1 MANDFTLSGHL
12 LIRGIQ
18 GLDIEIPKLRR
29 QLETLKIDSLDS
41 VKKLPQSFDAA
52 SAAAKRTGR
61 EIAGAA
67 TNLQDFGDKAALAL
81 RRFTAFSIAAGATF
95 GAAKLI
101 VGGLKEAAVFQRE
114 LVKVQQVSG
123 ATANSIA
130 SLRDE
135 ITRLGHALAAPASE
149 LVAVSTTLSQAGFK
163 IAEVK
168 SILEDLSRT
177 RLAATFGSLQD
188 TTEGIIAISGQFK
201 IKVSEMGDAL
211 GITNAVAAKYAVE
224 SEDLIS
230 AIRRTGGVFASASS
244 GISQGTQALS
254 EFYALFSSVRQTT
267 RQANETIS
275 TGLRTVFARLE
286 RPKTINYFKDL
297 GIDLTDASGKFVG
310 VFNAIQ
316 KIGQA
321 LDGLDTRSLKFAEIV
336 DAIGGARQLGVVVPL
351 IKEWRLQQ
359 EILNTALGGTK
370 SLINDAIAPLDTLVE
385 RVNILANDWS
395 AFSRDVF
402 NSKTFQVLAKEAISF
417 ASAVVK
423 AADSISSLLPIFAAL
438 GAVKLGAA
446 IASEGAVSYVAKRL
460 TTGVGGPNIH
470 RAIGGHIP
478 GVGNGDTVPIL
489 ATPGEFVIRKGAAE
503 ALGPKVLNKLNHADK
518 YAMGGMIGR
527 RLGYEDGGIIGDKTF
542 RGDSEQFLKEGQAL
556 GASLQKLLSIVNKIG
571 KSFDSVEEANI
582 AYQEYIHKLSSKQPQ
597 GGAGL
602 AGGGASGGSLNIPTD
617 ILNKKNLD
625 VNSVVEQARIKSRVL
640 ANNAASRAANQA
652 SNYTEQRSQTLG
664 GESNSLNLPRTDRR
678 EYTRSSYRN
687 YYKPKQ
693 YRTQPLTSEE
703 QLFHENRA
711 NFAKIP
717 TIGENGY
724 FGGSLSGKKYNEPDN
739 LDNLQY
745 RTQERNAKAARIA
758 KLRADNE
765 ARKEAQRLKN
775 EIEPPITLPSGPV
788 RHGVPQYVDR
798 SGDVQDLSNPIQRLR
813 RPGGNRLASSS
824 TLPSYIPLP
833 IIKNGDLHSAL
844 GGYFKGETSVPST
857 LNVTR
862 NELGTSLNT
871 DSRALRE
878 ARVAQEN
885 YNLYGPTP
893 EQIAAKKK
901 ESAKFRRGARYFTG
915 LARIGSGDLGGFRP
929 AVSALGGEFQAI
941 GQDIASSTL
950 GTAGINASKF
960 VGGKALGGIKGVGS
974 RLGGIGSRSING
986 LANGA
991 RGIGRRIGEADALT
1005 LGLLSAGVQY
1015 GGDKLG
1021 VDQRVTG
1028 TLSGALGGAAAG
1040 SALGGP
1046 YGAAAGAVVGGAVG
1060 FVQSAEQKELDSVN
1074 KELTSTSKDL
1084 TKAFEDLSSGGVK
1097 KLDDLLSRQSN
1108 LSGQLQTIGARSTT
1122 DRISAAFGTS
1132 LKDINFKSGL
1142 DTAALGTLT
1151 QYATGTNDK
1160 YSGDDPTGKGA
1171 GSSILG
1177 DVGYQA
1183 VLRTPKEKAAAQ
1195 DAADRNAPVAQA
1207 ARDRIKFLTSRGRGK
1222 DITDNLLQASFSD
1235 DREKL
1240 RGLADAKTTKNDKG
1254 ATLRNLIGEA
1264 RNNLANNA
1272 SIDKGKGFDLALKNI
1287 DTFANQL
1294 DKTSNL
1300 LGLFSANLEQSQTA
1314 IEAAFNTTQGNFSIN
1329 KKFQNPFDNIEA
1341 LSPTQI
1347 RQATSNLEGNLGGAK
1362 LDTKFKQVL
1371 ESSSTLADLPN
1382 IINKELEKADKA
1394 GVDVTDSSKFIGGLL
1409 NRQGGPLGNLPGR
1422 VKTDLRSVFDSLS
1435 PEDAKAY
1442 LSGES
1447 DNKNAQEINNKV
1459 NQITKKSTD
1468 VAKKFQDSVNDFS
1481 KTFYVDAANQRSTI
1495 QSQGT
1500 RLGAT
1505 REDLIGNQTLNIDR
1519 LKDKLIDPNKSAALE
1534 LNPIKALT
1542 GGLSDPTQIGNR
1554 IRGLQAARAT
1564 AESGVD
1570 PQTGKFFNSQKDQ
1583 SAAIGSLNSSL
1594 TTATEGLNKLATTA
1608 IGLAAIEAKLAIVK
1622 ERENNAANSA
1632 LSDALGGGQQ
1642 DRAKGEAALA
1652 LFDKTKDL
1660 RAVAGQGFSPEDL
1673 ERGIKDKQARIA
1685 LITGDKEKG
1694 EQFFRDEARA
1704 VNLSSGRITGDP
1716 RAAENEQVFKDTE
1729 KEKKTLVAQATIAQ
1743 NDQVKALEE
1752 QRKLLADNLKSFD
1765 DTITSK
1771 FLVGV
1776 TQLAAVAKQLSIP
1789 ESISISVHH
1798 EFGQLNITGL
1808 NLAGLTPAMQKIAQ
1822 DAVGLALSKLTDGQ
1836 NKGGTPI
1843 PGNIRAAV
1851 DEGFGG

>member
-177 RLAATFGSLQD
+177 RLAATFGTLQD

-286 RPKTINYFKDL
+286 RPKTVNYFKDL
-297 GIDLTDASGKFVG
+297 GIDLTDASGKFIG

-446 IASEGAVSYVAKRL
+446 IASEGAVGYVAKRL
-460 TTGVGGPNIH
+460 TTGIGGPNIH
-470 RAIGGHIP
+470 KHALGGHIG

-527 RLGYEDGGIIGDKTF
+527 RLGYEDGGTIFGQSSNGNLKDIF
-542 RGDSEQFLKEGQAL
+542 NQFIKEGKELGISFSALNSVIKEITNVLASVAPSLKQNEAVKLTRGALQAARHIPT
-556 GASLQKLLSIVNKIG
+556 GDLQ
-571 KSFDSVEEANI
+571 
-582 AYQEYIHKLSSKQPQ
+582 
-597 GGAGL
+597 
-602 AGGGASGGSLNIPTD
+602 GGGASAGVLQIPIQKARASARVD
-617 ILNKKNLD
+617 NFIKDSSNRQRALPSPIHDL
-625 VNSVVEQARIKSRVL
+625 VV
-640 ANNAASRAANQA
+640 
-652 SNYTEQRSQTLG
+652 
-664 GESNSLNLPRTDRR
+664 
-678 EYTRSSYRN
+678 TRSDGSQSRIGDLPD
-687 YYKPKQ
+687 KERAEQIAFAEKHAPKQ
-693 YRTQPLTSEE
+693 LLLTKSDTIFGGPPRFRRPYRKPPSQGDKE
-703 QLFHENRA
+703 RA
-711 NFAKIP
+711 NSIADQSR
-717 TIGENGY
+717 
-724 FGGSLSGKKYNEPDN
+724 SLDTGRALRNFRTVLVNDS
-739 LDNLQY
+739 LDNLTDPEQI
-745 RTQERNAKAARIA
+745 RAR
-758 KLRADNE
+758 
-765 ARKEAQRLKN
+765 
-775 EIEPPITLPSGPV
+775 
-788 RHGVPQYVDR
+788 
-798 SGDVQDLSNPIQRLR
+798 
-813 RPGGNRLASSS
+813 
-824 TLPSYIPLP
+824 
-833 IIKNGDLHSAL
+833 AL
-844 GGYFKGETSVPST
+844 GGYVKGNTSIPST
-857 LNVTR
+857 LNVGR
-862 NELGTSLNT
+862 NELGTSLT
-871 DSRALRE
+871 VQSKAYRE
-878 ARVAQEN
+878 DKVEQEK
-885 YNLYGPTP
+885 YNLYGRTP
-893 EQIAAKKK
+893 ETPAEKKD
-901 ESAKFRRGARYFTG
+901 RRFYARNNARLFTG
-915 LARIGSGDLGGFRP
+915 IDRISSGDLGGFKP
-929 AVSALGGEFQAI
+929 VIHSLAQGVYTANKEVVK
-941 GQDIASSTL
+941 DIASSKYLKLRSTGNFGGDFSERPL
-950 GTAGINASKF
+950 YQDINKGISVVGNAGINAAQF
-960 VGGKALGGIKGVGS
+960 VNNKIDSGVRYTGNKISSLYGSTKSGLRGVG
-974 RLGGIGSRSING
+974 
-986 LANGA
+986 
-991 RGIGRRIGEADALT
+991 RRVADADPLA

-1015 GGDKLG
+1015 GGDKFG
-1021 VDQRVTG
+1021 VDSRITG
-1028 TLSGALGGAAAG
+1028 TLSGALGGAALG
-1040 SALGGP
+1040 SQFGGP
-1046 YGAAAGAVVGGAVG
+1046 YGAAAGAVIGGVTGLANAT
-1060 FVQSAEQKELDSVN
+1060 QEKDLAKVN
-1074 KELTSTSKDL
+1074 KDLAASSKDL
-1084 TKAFEDLSSGGVK
+1084 AKAFDDLSIGSVA
-1097 KLDDLLSRQSN
+1097 KLDAALKHQFELTQQKSDIQNRSF
-1108 LSGQLQTIGARSTT
+1108 GQKLGNGLAGIDS
-1122 DRISAAFGTS
+1122 SSFLPTS
-1132 LKDINFKSGL
+1132 LGDTHGRDALDIFNRGFLPKIFNDAGGAIGGGLVGNESDTNKSKSQDL
-1142 DTAALGTLT
+1142 AEANSATA
-1151 QYATGTNDK
+1151 Q
-1160 YSGDDPTGKGA
+1160 
-1171 GSSILG
+1171 
-1177 DVGYQA
+1177 Q
-1183 VLRTPKEKAAAQ
+1183 
-1195 DAADRNAPVAQA
+1195 
-1207 ARDRIKFLTSRGRGK
+1207 ARDRIKQLTSRGRGK
-1222 DITDNLLQASFSD
+1222 DITDTLLQASFSD
-1235 DREKL
+1235 DAKKL
-1240 RGLADAKTTKNDKG
+1240 QGLAEARSGKGDNG
-1254 ATLRNLIGEA
+1254 ATLRGLIGEA
-1264 RNNLANNA
+1264 RNNLANDA
-1272 SIDKGKGFDLALKNI
+1272 DLAKGKGLDVALQNI

-1294 DKTSNL
+1294 DKAGNL
-1300 LGLFSANLEQSQTA
+1300 LGLFSSNLEQSQTA

-1329 KKFQNPFDNIEA
+1329 KKFQNPFDNIGA
-1341 LSPTQI
+1341 LSPAQI
-1347 RQATSNLEGNLGGAK
+1347 KQATSDLEGNLGGAK

-1371 ESSSTLADLPN
+1371 ESTSTLTDLPN
-1382 IINKELEKADKA
+1382 IISKAQQEAEKS
-1394 GVDVTDSSKFIGGLL
+1394 GFDVTDSSKFIGSLL
-1409 NRQGGPLGNLPGR
+1409 NKQGGPLGNLPGR
-1422 VKTDLRSVFDSLS
+1422 VKRDLSSVFDNLS

-1459 NQITKKSTD
+1459 NQITQKSVG
-1468 VAKKFQDSVNDFS
+1468 VAKKFQDSVNEFG

-1505 REDLIGNQTLNIDR
+1505 REDLIGSQTLSIDR

-1554 IRGLQAARAT
+1554 IRSLQASRAT
-1564 AESGVD
+1564 AESGID

-1652 LFDKTKDL
+1652 LFNKTGDL
-1660 RAVAGQGFSPEDL
+1660 RAVAGQGFTQEDL
-1673 ERGIKDKQARIA
+1673 DRGIKNKRDRIA
-1685 LITGDKEKG
+1685 LETGDKEKG

-1704 VNLSSGRITGDP
+1704 VNKSYGQITGDP
-1716 RAAENEQVFKDTE
+1716 NSAANEQVFKDTD
-1729 KEKKTLVAQATIAQ
+1729 KEKKTLIAQAGIAADNQ
-1743 NDQVKALEE
+1743 LKALDE

-1789 ESISISVHH
+1789 ESISVKVLH
-1798 EFGQLNITGL
+1798 EFGPLNVTGL
-1808 NLAGLTPAMQKIAQ
+1808 DLAGLTPAMQKIAQ

-1836 NKGGTPI
+1836 NKGSTPI
-1843 PGNIRAAV
+1843 PGNIRSAV